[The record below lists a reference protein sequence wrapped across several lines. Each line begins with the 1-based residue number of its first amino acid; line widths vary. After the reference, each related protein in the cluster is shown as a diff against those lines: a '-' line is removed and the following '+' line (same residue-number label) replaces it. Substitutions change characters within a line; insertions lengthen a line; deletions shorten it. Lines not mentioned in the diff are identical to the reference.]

1 MTYTVDHEH
10 TAMNLKPVLFT
21 GICTSQSLYI
31 CSVNVLVLRRQYRR
45 SCHEGDMADEQ
56 TNSGAQLK
64 ASKF

>member
-10 TAMNLKPVLFT
+10 TTVNLEPVVRT